1 MNPSLPDPRGVKKL
15 REIQRSF
22 AAGIMR
28 PLTSGHKMQSR
39 WIDGKSARQAVGEF
53 IKPNDRLSSFDRLEI
68 YNKQYWF
75 RLLDSLY
82 EDFPGLRTLIGEK
95 RFYDLSVAY
104 LLKHPSDVFTLRDLG
119 RYLEKFLARNPKWLA
134 PHEALGRD
142 ILRLEWAHI
151 LAFDNEALPPLEI
164 DALLEGGDP
173 AKVRLG
179 FQPYI
184 TFLACEYPVD
194 DYILAV
200 RRREEPRGEAS
211 NAINECVKRKAVK
224 KIVRPEPEKNWM
236 AVHRSDNGVYYKRL
250 EREAYLICAAL
261 QKGLP
266 LQAAC
271 EQAFRRKKMDPDF
284 SSKLQAWFAQW
295 ASFGWFCRVE

>member
-1 MNPSLPDPRGVKKL
+1 MNPLTPDPRGVKKL

-22 AAGIMR
+22 ATGIMR
-28 PLTSGHKMQSR
+28 PLTSAHRMQTK
-39 WIDGKSARQAVGEF
+39 WTDGKSARQAVGKF
-53 IKPNDRLSSFDRLEI
+53 IKPNDRLNSFERLEI

-95 RFYDLSVAY
+95 RFYELSIAY
-104 LLKHPSDVFTLRDLG
+104 LVKHPSDVFTLRDLG
-119 RYLEKFLARNPKWLA
+119 RHLEKFLARNPKWLA
-134 PHEALGRD
+134 PNETLARD
-142 ILRLEWAHI
+142 IVRLEWAHI
-151 LAFDNEALPPLEI
+151 LAFDNEELPPLEI
-164 DALLEGGDP
+164 DALLDGGDP
-173 AKVRLG
+173 AKLRLG

-211 NAINECVKRKAVK
+211 NAINERVKRKAAK
-224 KIVRPEPEKNWM
+224 KIAIPKPEKIWM

-250 EREAYLICAAL
+250 DREAYLICTGL
-261 QKGLP
+261 RKGLS
-266 LQAAC
+266 LQDAC
-271 EQAFRRKKMDPDF
+271 ERAFRRKKMDPDF
-284 SSKLQAWFAQW
+284 GSRLQGWFAQW